1 MNRAKKI
8 MNDKQKQ
15 KPRRTSGGGSGLEM
29 KFKVLLVLGL
39 VLALGFSSVVCY
51 IEFRPR
57 PVLVITSKDANGA
70 EVKDTVTYKEAMYDI
85 YTVETQYNSMN
96 SLYQQY
102 YGSSYWEATNVDSK
116 GRTGAQAAKKEVMDT
131 LKQREILCL
140 EAEKKGVALTAAEK
154 KTADETVTSTLKNMS
169 DAQKKMAG
177 LSEKEIRRAA
187 YRQALAN
194 KYKNQIID
202 SIGINEDAIKA
213 GVSKKD
219 YRQYTLQYYTVAK
232 TKTEDNKTVDL
243 DAKTLAANKKAIQ
256 EVCQKAKTAKDFTK
270 NIITDSNNDNA
281 DDKTGVSYSTEN
293 LIETDTNFADE
304 AARKKIKAMKNN
316 EISDVIET
324 KDAYYVIKMVNNN
337 DSAAYDSQCE
347 KAVSDEKESQF
358 ETKYK
363 SDIKPNYTTE
373 VQSFWKGRVTLGGIT
388 TAAN

>member
-1 MNRAKKI
+1 MH
-8 MNDKQKQ
+8 
-15 KPRRTSGGGSGLEM
+15 
-29 KFKVLLVLGL
+29 
-39 VLALGFSSVVCY
+39 
-51 IEFRPR
+51 
-57 PVLVITSKDANGA
+57 
-70 EVKDTVTYKEAMYDI
+70 
-85 YTVETQYNSMN
+85 
-96 SLYQQY
+96 
-102 YGSSYWEATNVDSK
+102 
-116 GRTGAQAAKKEVMDT
+116 T

-140 EAEKKGVALTAAEK
+140 EAEKNGVALTAAEK
-154 KTADETVTSTLKNMS
+154 KTADENVTSTLKNMS

-270 NIITDSNNDNA
+270 NIITDSNNDKA

>member
-140 EAEKKGVALTAAEK
+140 EAEKNGVALTAAEK
-154 KTADETVTSTLKNMS
+154 KTADGRPFRKRNSS
-169 DAQKKMAG
+169 CG
-177 LSEKEIRRAA
+177 LPPG
-187 YRQALAN
+187 
-194 KYKNQIID
+194 
-202 SIGINEDAIKA
+202 IGKQ
-213 GVSKKD
+213 V
-219 YRQYTLQYYTVAK
+219 
-232 TKTEDNKTVDL
+232 
-243 DAKTLAANKKAIQ
+243 
-256 EVCQKAKTAKDFTK
+256 
-270 NIITDSNNDNA
+270 
-281 DDKTGVSYSTEN
+281 
-293 LIETDTNFADE
+293 
-304 AARKKIKAMKNN
+304 
-316 EISDVIET
+316 
-324 KDAYYVIKMVNNN
+324 
-337 DSAAYDSQCE
+337 
-347 KAVSDEKESQF
+347 
-358 ETKYK
+358 
-363 SDIKPNYTTE
+363 
-373 VQSFWKGRVTLGGIT
+373 
-388 TAAN
+388 